1 MLFREWYIN
10 IHNDTD
16 NTYYVWIYIYLLVEL
31 LLIEPSI
38 IFLFNSGMLTRYVWK
53 EGWGCECE
61 SGWTATM
68 FLLKQDDGCGP
79 DWDAWVTE
87 GPSEHAWER

>member
-1 MLFREWYIN
+1 
-10 IHNDTD
+10 
-16 NTYYVWIYIYLLVEL
+16 
-31 LLIEPSI
+31 
-38 IFLFNSGMLTRYVWK
+38 MLTRYVWK